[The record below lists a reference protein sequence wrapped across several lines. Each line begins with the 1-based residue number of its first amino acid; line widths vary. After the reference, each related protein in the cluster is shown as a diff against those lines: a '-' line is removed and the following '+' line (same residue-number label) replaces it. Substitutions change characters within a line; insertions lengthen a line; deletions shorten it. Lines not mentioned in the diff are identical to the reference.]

1 MFSFPCYLQAM
12 NYARLHAPVT
22 SITRNASPDAIGM
35 VALMLNVAVGELF
48 EDIPADSAVGVG
60 EVGRQQQYAAG
71 TKRRCGGW
79 RKVCN

>member
-1 MFSFPCYLQAM
+1 
-12 NYARLHAPVT
+12 
-22 SITRNASPDAIGM
+22 M